1 MSRCGYPIWFGL
13 LLLFETSFFCGST
26 ARAQAVDHEAALA
39 AYHSGNAL
47 YDGCRFADAV
57 AAYEHAVKLDPK
69 FAPAYHNLALAD
81 EMVDRQK
88 ARKEWQ
94 GFVEVA
100 KNDAELRFDVARAQ
114 ARLQLQQTLSD
125 LPDAMQP
132 SHYVPEAGDY
142 YWEVASEAEGN
153 LWKTFPVKVDLGS
166 TPQIKWIQGT
176 REAFNIW
183 KAMFPLQLVIHPEEA
198 DIRLSWITDPRTS
211 DAAGEESERPS
222 WEVVGEKMK
231 EKTICTI
238 TVDLCRHNWT
248 KDEMRAIVLHE
259 LGHALGIKGHSDSKK
274 DIMYFQMQDKVRRIY
289 LPDVPFPVT
298 WRYLVKEPSQRDMN
312 TLIRLYNT
320 PGMAKRMP

>member
-238 TVDLCRHNWT
+238 TVDLCR
-248 KDEMRAIVLHE
+248 R
-259 LGHALGIKGHSDSKK
+259 
-274 DIMYFQMQDKVRRIY
+274 
-289 LPDVPFPVT
+289 
-298 WRYLVKEPSQRDMN
+298 
-312 TLIRLYNT
+312 
-320 PGMAKRMP
+320 